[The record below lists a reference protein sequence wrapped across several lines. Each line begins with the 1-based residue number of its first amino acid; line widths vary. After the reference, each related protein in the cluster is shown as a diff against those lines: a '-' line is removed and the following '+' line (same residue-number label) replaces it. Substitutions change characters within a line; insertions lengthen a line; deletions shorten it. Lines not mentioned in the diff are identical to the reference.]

1 MAEHVDMAMTPES
14 PTGSAQFGEAIEPRE
29 RVRATDP
36 LYLSFLE
43 FLWEE
48 AAVLDSEDLLAWQ
61 QMLDENIRYRM
72 PVCLTRR
79 RGSKAS
85 YETEAMHFD
94 ETYHS
99 LGLRIRR
106 IVETLAWANDPASRT
121 RRVVT
126 TVRAWTTAD
135 PALFRVMSSLL
146 LIRTQDDEYRPD
158 LVTAERTDLIR
169 KWPDGSFR
177 LLNRKIVADQTTI
190 GTHNLAI
197 FL

>member
-1 MAEHVDMAMTPES
+1 MAGRLEIATTHPSMGAAHIGDT
-14 PTGSAQFGEAIEPRE
+14 IELRD

-36 LYLSFLE
+36 LYLSVLE

-48 AAVLDSEDLLAWQ
+48 AAVLDSEDLTAWQ

-79 RGSKAS
+79 RGSTAS

-94 ETYHS
+94 ETYLS
-99 LGLRIRR
+99 LRLRIRR
-106 IVETLAWANDPASRT
+106 ILETLAWANDPASRT
-121 RRVVT
+121 RRMVT
-126 TVRAWTTAD
+126 TVRTWMTAD
-135 PALFRVMSSLL
+135 PALFRAMSSLL
-146 LIRTQDDEYRPD
+146 LIRTQDDEYRTD
-158 LVTAERTDLIR
+158 LVSAERTDLIR
-169 KWPDGSFR
+169 KLPDGSFR
-177 LLNRKIVADQTTI
+177 LLDRRIVADQTTI